1 MTATDYTRRHGMA
14 KKPWTFWALLGLGWV
29 FVAIGLYSFFYR
41 SLFIAMGTMIFSALS
56 LTWAAFEGWAD

>member
-1 MTATDYTRRHGMA
+1 MG

-29 FVAIGLYSFFYR
+29 FVAIGLYSFFYG